1 MGIWFLVRAL
11 RKGKRGDG
19 TPDTLSPMSLR
30 DLLWRLRRKKEVSG
44 EEEERKIR
52 MEGLGSPKY

>member
-1 MGIWFLVRAL
+1 MHAL

-30 DLLWRLRRKKEVSG
+30 DLLGRLRRKRKVSG
-44 EEEERKIR
+44 EEEGRKIR